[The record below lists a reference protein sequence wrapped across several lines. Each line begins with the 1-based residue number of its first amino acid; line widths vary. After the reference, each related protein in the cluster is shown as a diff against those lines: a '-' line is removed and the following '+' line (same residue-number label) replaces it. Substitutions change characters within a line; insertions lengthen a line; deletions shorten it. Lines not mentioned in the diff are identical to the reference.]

1 MKQSSLALVL
11 LLAASCSDDPAA
23 SSAPSP
29 DAGTGSPPDAG
40 DVTDGGGATVDGAT
54 GPWLSVEPISDDGA
68 VVAEK
73 VSYRSQGLR
82 IYALHCRPKAAG
94 KYKAFIYN
102 HGGVSG
108 IGGFNAAQCAEAV
121 KNGYVVLM
129 SSYRG
134 EDGSEGNIEVC
145 LGEVDDVLA
154 LIDIAKTLSYVD
166 PDKITMAGVSHG
178 GCITTRAVQRGAVVK
193 VAADIFGPKDWAAN
207 YAYWKKQVADGSPDS
222 AALNGLIQVCE
233 VAMGGTPD
241 TKPDEYKKR
250 SPIEFI
256 ADLDKFPGA
265 YMAVHGGKD
274 VLVTVK
280 DTCRT
285 AAVVN
290 GMKSYHL
297 NGALAVVTTE
307 PPGCEGTNVTWLAG
321 PKPSPAWPDARY
333 AVVYDEAGHELASA
347 SGQAM
352 FADAL
357 FYLVAKVP

>member
-1 MKQSSLALVL
+1 
-11 LLAASCSDDPAA
+11 
-23 SSAPSP
+23 
-29 DAGTGSPPDAG
+29 
-40 DVTDGGGATVDGAT
+40 
-54 GPWLSVEPISDDGA
+54 
-68 VVAEK
+68 

-94 KYKAFIYN
+94 KYKALVYN

-108 IGGFNAAQCAEAV
+108 IGGFVASQCAAAV

-134 EDGSEGNIEVC
+134 EDGSEGKIEVC

-154 LIDIAKTLSYVD
+154 LTDIAKALPYVD
-166 PDKITMAGVSHG
+166 PQKVVMSGVSHG
-178 GCITTRAVQRGAVVK
+178 GCITTRAVQRGASVK
-193 VAADIFGPKDWAAN
+193 VATDIFGPKDWAAD

-222 AALNGLIQVCE
+222 ASLTGLVQVLE
-233 VAMGGTPD
+233 AATGGTPD
-241 TKPDEYKKR
+241 TKADEYAKR
-250 SPIEFI
+250 SPISFI
-256 ADLDKFPGA
+256 AELDAFPGA

-285 AAVVN
+285 AAVAN

-297 NGALAVVTTE
+297 NGALAVVTSE

-333 AVVYDEAGHELASA
+333 AVIYDEAAHEIGSA

-352 FADAL
+352 FADTL

>member
-1 MKQSSLALVL
+1 MKKTIIFG
-11 LLAASCSDDPAA
+11 LLAFAIACGEDASVAPPGGGSD
-23 SSAPSP
+23 S
-29 DAGTGSPPDAG
+29 GTP
-40 DVTDGGGATVDGAT
+40 DGGGVVGNDGGASGSDASA
-54 GPWLSVEPISDDGA
+54 GPWISVEPISDDGT

-94 KYKAFIYN
+94 KYKAYIFN
-102 HGGVSG
+102 HGGVG
-108 IGGFNAAQCAEAV
+108 GLGGFTATQCAQAV

-134 EDGSEGNIEVC
+134 EDGSDGNIEVC

-154 LIDIAKTLSYVD
+154 LIDIAKALPYVD
-166 PDKITMAGVSHG
+166 PQKIVMEGASHG
-178 GCITTRAVQRGAVVK
+178 GCITTRAVQRGAPVK
-193 VAADIFGPKDWAAN
+193 AAADVFGPKDWAAD
-207 YAYWKKQVADGSPDS
+207 YAYWKKQVGDGSPDS
-222 AALNGLIQVCE
+222 ASLNALIQVCE
-233 VAMGGTPD
+233 TAMGGTPD

-250 SPIEFI
+250 SPLEYI
-256 ADLDKFPGA
+256 AELDAFPGA

-285 AAVVN
+285 AAVVK

-297 NGALAVVTTE
+297 DGALAVATSE

-321 PKPSPAWPDARY
+321 PKPSPAWPEARY
-333 AVVYDEAGHELASA
+333 ALVYDEAGHEIASA

-352 FADAL
+352 FADTL
-357 FYLVAKVP
+357 FYLVAKAP